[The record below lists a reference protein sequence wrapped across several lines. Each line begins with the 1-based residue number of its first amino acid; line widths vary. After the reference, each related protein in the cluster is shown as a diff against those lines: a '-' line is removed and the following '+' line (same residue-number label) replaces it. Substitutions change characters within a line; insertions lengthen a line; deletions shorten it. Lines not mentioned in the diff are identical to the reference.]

1 MSKVVV
7 AVKLR
12 IKSGQRDAFT
22 EAVKPGLATAQSE
35 SGTLTY
41 IFHHDAVDADVVWFY
56 EMYADQDSLN
66 AHMGSDAFKAFSK
79 SLGDF
84 VDRAPEF
91 NFLTPI
97 GGKGL

>member
-22 EAVKPGLATAQSE
+22 DAVKPGLATAQSE

-84 VDRAPEF
+84 VDGAPEF

>member
-66 AHMGSDAFKAFSK
+66 AHMGSDAFRAFSK

-84 VDRAPEF
+84 VDGAPEF

>member
-35 SGTLTY
+35 SGTLNY

-84 VDRAPEF
+84 VDGAPEF

>member
-66 AHMGSDAFKAFSK
+66 AHMGSDAFKSFSK

-84 VDRAPEF
+84 VDGAPEF

>member
-22 EAVKPGLATAQSE
+22 EAVRPGLATAQSE

-84 VDRAPEF
+84 VDGAPEF

>member
-22 EAVKPGLATAQSE
+22 EAVKPRLATAQSE

-84 VDRAPEF
+84 VDGAPEF

>member
-22 EAVKPGLATAQSE
+22 EAVKPGLATAQRE

-84 VDRAPEF
+84 VDGAPEF

>member
-84 VDRAPEF
+84 VDGTPEF